1 MATRRRAKAT
11 PALEAL
17 TGDERADVLTRLVA
31 NHPDLAD
38 EVEQSALELLA
49 TATIDGIA
57 DDVASALHSIPLE
70 DLASRCGRV
79 RGRGYVHE
87 TEAAWELLGEA
98 AEPFLDDIRRRAN
111 LGLVD
116 AATVVTTGIVAG
128 LYRCRA
134 PEDGTVVAYAGP
146 DALSELAD
154 DALQEAARRGVLLD
168 ANAAESYWPE
178 WSALG

>member
-11 PALEAL
+11 SVLDAPTAA
-17 TGDERADVLTRLVA
+17 ERADVLTQLVA
-31 NHPDLAD
+31 NHPDLAN
-38 EVEQSALELLA
+38 EAEQLALELLA

-57 DDVASALHSIPLE
+57 DEVASALQSIPLE

-87 TEAAWELLGEA
+87 SEAAWELLGEA
-98 AEPFLDDIRRRAN
+98 AEPFLDDIRRRAK

-116 AATVVTTGIVAG
+116 AAAFVTTGIVAG

-154 DALQEAARRGVLLD
+154 DALRAAAQRGIRLD
-168 ANAAESYWPE
+168 ANAAESYWQE
-178 WSALG
+178 WAALG